1 MGSMA
6 GLTVKE
12 RQHLAREDA
21 IVETAHDILAEQ
33 GYEKM
38 NMDDLAKRVGVAKAT
53 LYQHFPSKEDVLVGV
68 IVRLMRLGE
77 SQLFSEASADLSPL
91 TQLDRGL
98 RACLNSRIQLWK
110 GNVAMQN
117 PMMIKSHPRYREQ
130 YNAMFERLTTLIE
143 QAKAQGEINPALIT
157 PVIVHTVMWLF
168 RIDYETLTHLP
179 TCTAQQA
186 LDSLVTM
193 VINGIKMPAILN
205 AEPISPTPQTG

>member
-1 MGSMA
+1 MA

-21 IVETAHDILAEQ
+21 IVESAHEMLAEQ

-68 IVRLMRLGE
+68 IVRLMRQGE
-77 SQLFSEASADLSPL
+77 SQLFSETNSDLSPL

-98 RACLNSRIQLWK
+98 RACLNNRVQLWQ

-117 PMMIKSHPRYREQ
+117 PNMIKGHERYREQ
-130 YNAMFERLTTLIE
+130 YNSMFERLRTLID
-143 QAKAQGEINPALIT
+143 QAKAHGEINPAIVT
-157 PVIVHTVMWLF
+157 PVIVHTIMWLF
-168 RIDYETLTHLP
+168 RIDYEALTHIP

-186 LDSLVTM
+186 VDSLVTI
-193 VINGIKMPAILN
+193 VINGIKTPVHLN
-205 AEPISPTPQTG
+205 